1 MEALEAPAL
10 TGGAHKAA
18 VLLIMLGEQAGTE
31 LIRHLSPE
39 EIETLGRKVSAVTSI
54 ESRHAEE
61 VLEEYLRMTQA
72 RQYVVR
78 GGADYARRM
87 LTGVLGEESAARLI
101 DRCVQVEPTPVSEM
115 DRIESANPVQL
126 ATLLQAEH
134 PQATAVI
141 VSRLSAARAATVLQS
156 LPAEIRTDVA
166 LRLANLDRI
175 APEVVAKIAD
185 VLGKKLQTT
194 GDMSSTRAGGVK
206 AAAEIFNAMDGAAAE
221 ELLASMN
228 DSDANTTEL
237 VRHHMFVF
245 EDISSL
251 GQEALK
257 QIVSKVDRAILT
269 IALKG
274 TSDKL
279 KDSIMQCM
287 SQRGAEMLREDM
299 DVAGPARIRDVQ
311 DAQKKIIA
319 LVRQLQSEGAIA
331 KGGEEYVV

>member
-1 MEALEAPAL
+1 MQALEAPAL
-10 TGGAHKAA
+10 AGADKAA
-18 VLLIMLGEQAGTE
+18 VLLIMLGEQSGTD

-72 RQYVVR
+72 RQYVLR

-87 LTGVLGEESAARLI
+87 LMGVLGEEGATKLI
-101 DRCVQVEPTPVSEM
+101 ERCVQVEPGPADEL
-115 DRIESANPVQL
+115 DRIESADPGEL
-126 ATLLQAEH
+126 ATLLQPEH
-134 PQATAVI
+134 PQAIAVML
-141 VSRLSAARAATVLQS
+141 SRLSPSRAGAVLQS
-156 LPAEIRTDVA
+156 FPAALQTDVA

-175 APEVVAKIAD
+175 APEIVAKIAD

-194 GDMSSTRAGGVK
+194 GGVTGARAGGVRVV
-206 AAAEIFNAMDGAAAE
+206 AEIFNSMNAAAAE
-221 ELLASMN
+221 DVLTLMN
-228 DSDANTTEL
+228 ESDANTTEL

-245 EDISSL
+245 EDIASL
-251 GQEALK
+251 GLEALK
-257 QIVSKVDRAILT
+257 QVVSRIDRAVLT

-287 SQRGAEMLREDM
+287 SQRGAEMLRDDM
-299 DVAGPARIRDVQ
+299 EVAGPARIRDVQ
-311 DAQKKIIA
+311 EAQKKVIV
-319 LVRQLQSEGAIA
+319 LVRQLQAEGAIGRA
-331 KGGEEYVV
+331 GEEYVV